1 MANVVIN
8 DEHLTSIA
16 DAIRGKNGETTTYKP
31 AEMADAITAIET
43 GSETLETVTYI
54 ITPSAK
60 SDYLDLS
67 SYINHPD
74 DLVALIWTCGQA
86 INPNNS
92 SSTSSAYYL
101 YVYHANPI
109 RSDYYDTREILAFR
123 TRVTTGSSYEYYIAS
138 NVSVT
143 KYGLDIHPNNLRVY
157 MGNTTESSILSNAF
171 STNKTIVVTK
181 SKLTGEV

>member
-54 ITPSAK
+54 ITPSTK
-60 SDYLDLS
+60 IGELDLS
-67 SYINHPD
+67 PYINHPD

-101 YVYHANPI
+101 FMYHANPM
-109 RSDYYDTREILAFR
+109 RSDYYDTREISAFR
-123 TRVTTGSSYEYYIAS
+123 TGVTTGSKYEYYIAS
-138 NVSVT
+138 KVSVT
-143 KYGLDIHPNNLRVY
+143 KYGLKIRPNNLQAY
-157 MGNTTESSILSNAF
+157 IGSTTENWMMSSAF
-171 STNKTIVVTK
+171 STNKTIIVTK